1 MLQVAAEAKG
11 KLQLFLR
18 ESSKKH
24 CQSEGS
30 TLQQLKLD
38 NPGIDNVRPQL
49 SIEEQR
55 AASQGALK
63 ASNQITNTTNNGRK
77 CQSVAMDENF
87 DYKED
92 NSRFVTDS

>member
-11 KLQLFLR
+11 KLQLFIR

-30 TLQQLKLD
+30 KLQRPKLD

-55 AASQGALK
+55 VASQVALK

-77 CQSVAMDENF
+77 RQSVAMDENF

-92 NSRFVTDS
+92 NSRFVTGS